1 MSNLVRW
8 QEPFYALRQMQRE
21 IDRLFEDILM
31 PARSPWFR
39 DLPSWWETP
48 FAGDNLAVD
57 MYETDDA
64 LHIEAAMPGVN
75 PENVEIEE
83 HDGILT
89 IRARQSEEN
98 TWDNGRWQVRE
109 RYLGA
114 WQRAVRLPVDVKSHK
129 ADAVLEDGVLHITL
143 PKVRPARRKVNRIS
157 VKAPKLRLPKLG
169 GRKKIKVNA

>member
-21 IDRLFEDILM
+21 IDRLFDDFLM
-31 PARSPWFR
+31 PTHSPVLGR
-39 DLPSWWETP
+39 LSSWGDVP

-75 PENVEIEE
+75 PKDVEIEE

-89 IRARQSEEN
+89 IRARQSEEH
-98 TWDNGRWQVRE
+98 TWEHGRWQVRE
-109 RYLGA
+109 RYVGA
-114 WQRAVRLPVDVKSHK
+114 WQRAVRLPMEVKSSK